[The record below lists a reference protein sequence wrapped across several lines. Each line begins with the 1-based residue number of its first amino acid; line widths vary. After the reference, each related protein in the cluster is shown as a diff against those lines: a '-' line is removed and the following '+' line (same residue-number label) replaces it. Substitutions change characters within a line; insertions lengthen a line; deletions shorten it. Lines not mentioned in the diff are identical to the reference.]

1 MQPLSIALG
10 DRSYPIYIGRGILD
24 DRARFDAHLPGGA
37 LCIVT
42 NTTVAPLYLAR
53 LRRTL
58 AGRRVIECVIE
69 DGEQYKT
76 LATLSRIFDC
86 LVEGRVHR
94 DGCVLALGGGVVG
107 DLAGFAAACY
117 QRGIACA
124 QIPTTLLA
132 QVDSSVGGKTAVD
145 HPGGKNLIGAFHQ
158 PCAVYAD
165 TDVLG
170 TLPARDFS
178 AGLAEVIK
186 YGLIEDAGFFDWLER
201 SMPALLGRDPQ
212 ALAHAIRRS
221 CEIKA
226 RIVAEDERETTGR
239 RALLNLGHTFGHAIE
254 TAVGYSGWLHG
265 EAVAVGMLLAA
276 RLSSQLGL
284 LPADDVSRLQAL
296 LVRAGLPVSPPP
308 LPPAR
313 LWELMQ
319 MDKKAMDGRVTLVL
333 LDRIGHAVLNAQCG
347 AAQVLPVLAP

>member
-10 DRSYPIYIGRGILD
+10 DRSYPIYIGSGVLA
-24 DRARFDAHLPGGA
+24 DRARFDTHLPHGTLA
-37 LCIVT
+37 VVT
-42 NTTVAPLYLAR
+42 NTTVAPLYLPR
-53 LRRTL
+53 LRATL
-58 AGRRVIECVIE
+58 AGRRMVECIVD

-76 LATLSRIFDC
+76 LTTLSRLFDA
-86 LVEGRVHR
+86 LVEGQVHR

-165 TDVLG
+165 TDVLA
-170 TLPARDFS
+170 TLPDRQLA

-186 YGLIEDAGFFDWLER
+186 YGLLEDAEFFAWLER
-201 SMPALLGRDPQ
+201 AMPQLVDRDPA

-254 TAVGYSGWLHG
+254 TAVGYEGWLHG
-265 EAVAVGMLLAA
+265 EAVAVGLVLAA
-276 RLSSQLGL
+276 QLSVRLGMLD
-284 LPADDVSRLQAL
+284 PDVVERTRAL
-296 LVRAGLPVSPPP
+296 LHLAGLPVRPPVV
-308 LPPAR
+308 AAER
-313 LWELMQ
+313 LWQLMQ
-319 MDKKAMDGRVTLVL
+319 MDKKVSGGKLNLVL
-333 LDRIGHAVLNAQCG
+333 LHSVGRAVLTPDCRAEDVM
-347 AAQVLPVLAP
+347 AVLS